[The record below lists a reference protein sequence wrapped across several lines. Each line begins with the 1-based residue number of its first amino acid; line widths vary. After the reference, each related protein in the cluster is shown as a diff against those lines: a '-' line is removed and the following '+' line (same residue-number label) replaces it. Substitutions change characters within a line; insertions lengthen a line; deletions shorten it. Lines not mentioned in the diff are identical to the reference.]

1 MDEAAACIQHP
12 CKSEEHGQI
21 FKKEPGYKRPDHE
34 VRCTLKKKQQNTGIL
49 MEEKKYTVNKIVT
62 ILAIGFCV
70 WLFFSEVLK
79 KK

>member
-1 MDEAAACIQHP
+1 
-12 CKSEEHGQI
+12 
-21 FKKEPGYKRPDHE
+21 
-34 VRCTLKKKQQNTGIL
+34 